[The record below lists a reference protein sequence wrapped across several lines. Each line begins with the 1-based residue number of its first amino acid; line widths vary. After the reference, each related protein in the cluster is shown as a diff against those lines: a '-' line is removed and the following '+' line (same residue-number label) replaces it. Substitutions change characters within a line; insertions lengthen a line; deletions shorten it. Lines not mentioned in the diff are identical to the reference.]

1 MARTSFTLVM
11 LSIASG
17 VALLLGAI
25 GIYGVISYSVS
36 QRTREIGV
44 GIALG
49 ARQGDVSRMVVKQ
62 GAILAAVG
70 IVIGIGFAVG
80 LTRLGSAL
88 LFGVSAAD
96 PLTYVVVALALA
108 AIALLA
114 SYIPARRAAR
124 VDPIEALRWE

>member
-1 MARTSFTLVM
+1 M
-11 LSIASG
+11 
-17 VALLLGAI
+17 ALLLGVV

-44 GIALG
+44 RIALG
-49 ARQGDVSRMVVKQ
+49 ARQEDVSRMVVRQ
-62 GAILAAVG
+62 GAILAAAG

-88 LFGVSAAD
+88 LFGVSPVD
-96 PLTYVVVALALA
+96 PITYTAVALGLGAV
-108 AIALLA
+108 ALLA
-114 SYIPARRAAR
+114 SYLPARRASR